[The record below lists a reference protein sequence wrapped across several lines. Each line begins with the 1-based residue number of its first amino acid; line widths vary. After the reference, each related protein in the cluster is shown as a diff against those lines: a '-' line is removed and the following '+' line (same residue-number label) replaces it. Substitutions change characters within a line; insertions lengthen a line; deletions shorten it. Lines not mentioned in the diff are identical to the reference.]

1 MTESRHIVLSIL
13 NKLKNVSLDVKGIEY
28 RKSTIVLG
36 SGTHTY
42 FDGLDTRRVCEVE
55 EKERED

>member
-1 MTESRHIVLSIL
+1 MTESRHIVVGIL

-28 RKSTIVLG
+28 RESTIVLG

-42 FDGLDTRRVCEVE
+42 FDGLDTRGVCEVE
-55 EKERED
+55 EEERED